1 MVVSRAL
8 FLSSTLSP
16 ATALQ
21 VLSRL
26 VLGLSGGEVV
36 FQEALQVL
44 KGGPLLGVL
53 PPAGQHEV
61 VEGLRALSWTGH
73 PVTTLNL
80 VQHLPIHH
88 AWARELE
95 TERKGKGR
103 EENTNIN
110 IQGPLAGTE

>member
-73 PVTTLNL
+73 PVTTLHL

-95 TERKGKGR
+95 TASEGGGR
-103 EENTNIN
+103 ENTNIN